1 MILRPCYSEWGAS
14 SVTLLLPNEVKR
26 FAAYRKPDGTDEWMY
41 GWTDEWMNWRHRFSE
56 AVVRSTAASSKQ
68 LQLQGEEKQRKRS
81 RKSRGRGVGRGKGKG
96 TGERGSGDVLK
107 RCVVVSVAKTFAYI
121 WPGRRLAGSRRFQ
134 RLQRLGAV
142 LAYRDGRL
150 GWEIRECGVA
160 DQCVWAASIA
170 NYGLALYDVFGQR
183 MRNWRGRIRRPDRE
197 RFGHLCQVFPRLVTV
212 LYKGAIEVT
221 CYIY

>member
-1 MILRPCYSEWGAS
+1 MILRPCYSEWRAS

-170 NYGLALYDVFGQR
+170 ELWLGLVWCLWSEDEELKRKNPKTWQR
-183 MRNWRGRIRRPDRE
+183 TLRSLMPGISTS
-197 RFGHLCQVFPRLVTV
+197 GYCSV
-212 LYKGAIEVT
+212 
-221 CYIY
+221 